1 MALKQYCEKFP
12 REGDKSLVKLHELM
26 EKEMEQVKKGYYLT
40 FYKHLPI
47 CDRTFRPNF
56 LHEIQAHY
64 DNFPKP

>member
-1 MALKQYCEKFP
+1 
-12 REGDKSLVKLHELM
+12 M